1 MPFISKGAAVFTALL
16 LILFI
21 WSAWKVN
28 QQAMR
33 VNAQAEQIK
42 QIIDDQSPLIFAFQN
57 AGTTGRLTFVVNC
70 ERKESESKYDCTTTQ
85 TEPVQAQLTPVPTP
99 SPTATPTR

>member
-28 QQAMR
+28 QQAAR

-57 AGTTGRLTFVVNC
+57 TGTEGRISFVITC
-70 ERKESESKYDCTTTQ
+70 ERKESESKYDCVTRQ
-85 TEPVQAQLTPVPTP
+85 TEPVQAVLTPVPTP
-99 SPTATPTR
+99 SRTATPTR